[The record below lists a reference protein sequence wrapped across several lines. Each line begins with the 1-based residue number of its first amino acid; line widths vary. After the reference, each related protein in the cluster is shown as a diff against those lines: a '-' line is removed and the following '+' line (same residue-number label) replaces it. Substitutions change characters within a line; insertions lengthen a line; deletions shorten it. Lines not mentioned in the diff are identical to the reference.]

1 MLSIIVSKSK
11 NNMIGKDGKLLWQL
25 PQDLQRFKD
34 RTRGHVIIMGRKT
47 FEAIGGGLPN
57 RLNIVFTNNMD
68 YKVDDDNVRLVHS
81 MLEIQEYIENDDEN
95 FVIGGAMI
103 YSLLMPYVKKMYVT
117 QIYETFDGD
126 ALFPIIKE
134 DEWTITKREGKDVIP
149 GTQIEY
155 EYLEYERKE

>member
-47 FEAIGGGLPN
+47 FEAIGGGMPN

-68 YKVDDDNVRLVHS
+68 YKVDDDNVKLVHS
-81 MLEIQEYIENDDEN
+81 MLEIQEYIENDEEN
-95 FVIGGAMI
+95 YVIGGAMI
-103 YSLLMPYVKKMYVT
+103 YSLLMP
-117 QIYETFDGD
+117 
-126 ALFPIIKE
+126 
-134 DEWTITKREGKDVIP
+134 
-149 GTQIEY
+149 
-155 EYLEYERKE
+155 

>member
-57 RLNIVFTNNMD
+57 RLNIVFTN
-68 YKVDDDNVRLVHS
+68 KVDDDNVKLVHS
-81 MLEIQEYIENDDEN
+81 MLEIQEYIENDEEN

-117 QIYETFDGD
+117 QIYEMFEGD

-134 DEWTITKREGKDVIP
+134 DEWKITKRDGRDVIP

-155 EYLEYERKE
+155 EYLEYEKIEI